1 MSGRRRGRQQERR
14 GRPKGIKDATFGEKI
29 FWLCRIQN
37 ARLSYAK
44 RNKGACPS
52 ARKLHIEL
60 KKDFGRETPS
70 VSSLWNWQK
79 LGRADIEEL
88 EEAVKGKSKRGGNHI
103 NDTKFNDAM
112 QAKIDAIF
120 ENDRYTTNKQLAA
133 EIGTCVETAKKY
145 KELAG
150 WVVRKVRRIT
160 LLTPQ
165 HRSDRKF
172 WCVKE
177 EGNQMTIRAM
187 IDEKQFTTG
196 LPPATMSVKLED
208 EDYVVAVPNENDNDE
223 NEPPADVETPKK
235 RKKAGIAT
243 DFVAAKKH
251 GVKLMVTSCV
261 MRPIRNADGT
271 FKTTGKVGIWISK
284 VTIEVAQ
291 RKSANHEKGE
301 IYEKW
306 GGSVDGEAYLGLI
319 EREVFPAIDKMAK
332 DMGID
337 TVEFQDDNASPHKKV
352 RSEIEEAGKN
362 RVSGIGIEPYKQPP
376 RSPDLNVLDLYVWRV
391 LSAGV
396 NRRLFSKYRNVPKD
410 QDVLWECIQY
420 AWEHD
425 LTPEKIE
432 VGFRLIHPVME
443 CIKDNNGGN
452 NFRLPHSG
460 IRKQMRSEGWNI

>member
-1 MSGRRRGRQQERR
+1 MKKKFTGL
-14 GRPKGIKDATFGEKI
+14 P
-29 FWLCRIQN
+29 
-37 ARLSYAK
+37 SYSCL
-44 RNKGACPS
+44 R
-52 ARKLHIEL
+52 
-60 KKDFGRETPS
+60 TY
-70 VSSLWNWQK
+70 VQT
-79 LGRADIEEL
+79 LGRADVEEM
-88 EEAVKGKSKRGGNHI
+88 EEAVKGKSGRGGNHI

-120 ENDRYTTNKQLAA
+120 ENDRYTTNTQLA
-133 EIGTCVETAKKY
+133 EILGLAVTTAKKY

-187 IDEKQFTTG
+187 IDEKQFVVV
-196 LPPATMSVKLED
+196 PPATMNVKVED
-208 EDYVVAVPNENDNDE
+208 DEYVVAVPNENDNDE

-284 VTIEVAQ
+284 VTIEVAE

-362 RVSGIGIEPYKQPP
+362 RVSGIGIEHYKQPP

-396 NRRLFSKYRNVPKD
+396 NRRLFSKYRNVTKD
-410 QDVLWECIQY
+410 QDVLWECIQD

-432 VGFRLIHPVME
+432 VAFRLIHPVME

-452 NFRLPHSG
+452 NFKIPHSG
-460 IRKQMRSEGWNI
+460 IRKQMRSEGWDI

>member
-1 MSGRRRGRQQERR
+1 MKKNPKFRG
-14 GRPKGIKDATFGEKI
+14 
-29 FWLCRIQN
+29 L
-37 ARLSYAK
+37 
-44 RNKGACPS
+44 PS
-52 ARKLHIEL
+52 
-60 KKDFGRETPS
+60 F
-70 VSSLWNWQK
+70 SSLK
-79 LGRADIEEL
+79 TYVKTLGRADVEEM
-88 EEAVKGKSKRGGNHI
+88 EEAVKGKSGRGGNRR
-103 NDTKFNDAM
+103 NPDAVFNDAM

-120 ENDRYTTNKQLAA
+120 ENDRYTTNTQLA
-133 EIGTCVETAKKY
+133 EILGLAVTTAKKY

-165 HRSDRKF
+165 HRSDRVF

-177 EGNQMTIRAM
+177 KGNQMIIRAM
-187 IDEKQFTTG
+187 IDEKQFVVV
-196 LPPATMSVKLED
+196 PPATMNVKVED
-208 EDYVVAVPNENDNDE
+208 DEYVVAVPNENDNDE
-223 NEPPADVETPKK
+223 NEPPADVGTPKK

-284 VTIEVAQ
+284 VTIEVAE

-306 GGSVDGEAYLGLI
+306 GGSVDGKSYLDLI

-362 RVSGIGIEPYKQPP
+362 RVSGIGIEHYKQPP

-410 QDVLWECIQY
+410 QDVLWECIQD

-432 VGFRLIHPVME
+432 VAFRLIHPVME

-452 NFRLPHSG
+452 NFKIPHSG
-460 IRKQMRSEGWNI
+460 IRKQMRSEGWDI

>member
-1 MSGRRRGRQQERR
+1 MVRSRRGGRKETR
-14 GRPKGIKDATFGEKI
+14 GRTKGIKDATFAEKLVWI
-29 FWLCRIQN
+29 LRIQDTKLEWATRNNGLIPN
-37 ARLSYAK
+37 ASQWYRAMKKKFTGLPSYSCL
-44 RNKGACPS
+44 R
-52 ARKLHIEL
+52 
-60 KKDFGRETPS
+60 TY
-70 VSSLWNWQK
+70 VQT
-79 LGRADIEEL
+79 LGRADVEEM
-88 EEAVKGKSKRGGNHI
+88 EEAVKGKSGRGGNRR
-103 NDTKFNDAM
+103 NPDAVFNDAM

-120 ENDRYTTNKQLAA
+120 ENDRYTTNTQLA
-133 EIGTCVETAKKY
+133 EILGLAVTTAKKY

-165 HRSDRKF
+165 HRSDRVF

-177 EGNQMTIRAM
+177 KGNQMIIRAM
-187 IDEKQFTTG
+187 IDEKQFVVV
-196 LPPATMSVKLED
+196 PPATMNVKVED
-208 EDYVVAVPNENDNDE
+208 DECVVAVPNENDNDE

-284 VTIEVAQ
+284 VTIEVAE
-291 RKSANHEKGE
+291 RKSVNHEKGE

-352 RSEIEEAGKN
+352 RSKIEEAGKN
-362 RVSGIGIEPYKQPP
+362 RVSGIGIEHYKQPP

-396 NRRLFSKYRNVPKD
+396 NRRLFSKYRNVTKD
-410 QDVLWECIQY
+410 QDVLWECIQD

-432 VGFRLIHPVME
+432 VAFRLIHPVME

-452 NFRLPHSG
+452 NFKIPHSG
-460 IRKQMRSEGWNI
+460 IRKQMRSEGWDI

>member
-1 MSGRRRGRQQERR
+1 MVRSRRGGRKEKR
-14 GRPKGIKDATFGEKI
+14 GRVKGIKDATFAEKLVWI
-29 FWLCRIQN
+29 LRIQDTKLQWASRNNGLVPN
-37 ARLSYAK
+37 ASQWYRAMKKKFTGLPSYSCL
-44 RNKGACPS
+44 R
-52 ARKLHIEL
+52 
-60 KKDFGRETPS
+60 TY
-70 VSSLWNWQK
+70 VQT
-79 LGRADIEEL
+79 LGRADVEEM
-88 EEAVKGKSKRGGNHI
+88 EEAVKGKSGRGGNHI

-120 ENDRYTTNKQLAA
+120 ENDRYTTNTQLA
-133 EIGTCVETAKKY
+133 EILGLAVTTAKKY

-165 HRSDRKF
+165 HRSDRVF

-177 EGNQMTIRAM
+177 KGNQMIIRAM
-187 IDEKQFTTG
+187 IDEKQFVVV
-196 LPPATMSVKLED
+196 PPATMNVKVED
-208 EDYVVAVPNENDNDE
+208 DEYVVAVPNENDNDE
-223 NEPPADVETPKK
+223 NEPPADVGTPKK

-284 VTIEVAQ
+284 VTIEVAE

-306 GGSVDGEAYLGLI
+306 GGSVDGKSYLDLI

-362 RVSGIGIEPYKQPP
+362 RVSGIGIEHYKQPP

-396 NRRLFSKYRNVPKD
+396 NRRLFSKYRNVTKD
-410 QDVLWECIQY
+410 QDVLWECIQD

-432 VGFRLIHPVME
+432 VAFRLIHPVME

-452 NFRLPHSG
+452 NFKIPHSG
-460 IRKQMRSEGWNI
+460 IRKQMRSEGWDI